1 MNSSEGDFQV
11 PMAQTLA
18 SLMDSH
24 LSIKSNKPGMAVDKE
39 NKVIN
44 TNPLNN
50 MSLDGCSSTDF
61 NSGNYGRSFIRIQKP
76 VSHEKDFLI
85 SSVSIFKVKMNNMS

>member
-1 MNSSEGDFQV
+1 
-11 PMAQTLA
+11 MAQTLA

-39 NKVIN
+39 NNVIN
-44 TNPLNN
+44 TIPLNN
-50 MSLDGCSSTDF
+50 MSLEDGYSSTDF
-61 NSGNYGRSFIRIQKP
+61 NSGNYGKSFIRIQKP

-85 SSVSIFKVKMNNMS
+85 SSVSI

>member
-1 MNSSEGDFQV
+1 
-11 PMAQTLA
+11 MAQTLA

-24 LSIKSNKPGMAVDKE
+24 LSMKSNKPGMAEDKE
-39 NKVIN
+39 IKVIN

-50 MSLDGCSSTDF
+50 MSLDDGCSSTDF
-61 NSGNYGRSFIRIQKP
+61 NSGNYGKSFIRIQKP

-85 SSVSIFKVKMNNMS
+85 SSVSI

>member
-1 MNSSEGDFQV
+1 
-11 PMAQTLA
+11 MAQTLA

-24 LSIKSNKPGMAVDKE
+24 LSIKSNKPGMAEDKE
-39 NKVIN
+39 IKVIN
-44 TNPLNN
+44 TNPLKN
-50 MSLDGCSSTDF
+50 MSLDDGYSSTDF

-85 SSVSIFKVKMNNMS
+85 SSVSI

>member
-1 MNSSEGDFQV
+1 
-11 PMAQTLA
+11 MAQTLA

-24 LSIKSNKPGMAVDKE
+24 LSIKSNKPGRAVDKAI
-39 NKVIN
+39 KVIN

-50 MSLDGCSSTDF
+50 MSLDDGCCSTDF

-85 SSVSIFKVKMNNMS
+85 SSVSI